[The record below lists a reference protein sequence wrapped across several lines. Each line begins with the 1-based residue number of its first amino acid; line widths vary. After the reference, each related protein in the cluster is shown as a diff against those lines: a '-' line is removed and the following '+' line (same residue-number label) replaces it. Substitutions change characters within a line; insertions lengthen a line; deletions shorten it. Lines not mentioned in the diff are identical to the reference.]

1 MDIKKINI
9 KEGEALEVKISEG
22 TKVKIQRVDNKS
34 TFVFIDHYDTSS
46 LNKVKLTE
54 YSEYTQSTK
63 SKDSSWSSCDSKFEN
78 TDGTDLIVNHTAF
91 NK

>member
-1 MDIKKINI
+1 MSIKKVNI

-22 TKVKIQRVDNKS
+22 TTVKINRVNNKS

-46 LNKVKLTE
+46 FNKIKLTG

-63 SKDSSWSSCDSKFEN
+63 SKDSSWSSCDSRFEN
-78 TDGTDLIVNHTAF
+78 ADGTDLTVNHTAF